1 MRPAFAKPSESTPP
15 ARRTNKLSTVL
26 GDQELVAFVGV
37 SDLERAHRFYGEVLG
52 LSRID
57 SSEYA
62 HVYTAGGAQLRVTR
76 VPKPAAAPYTVLGW
90 RVDDIAAAVQELVAA
105 GVKPNRYHGMDQDE
119 LGIWEAPAGS
129 LVVWFSDP
137 DGNTLSLQQPPA

>member
-1 MRPAFAKPSESTPP
+1 M
-15 ARRTNKLSTVL
+15 L

-37 SDLERAHRFYGEVLG
+37 SDLGRAHRFYGGVLG
-52 LSRID
+52 LHRVD

-62 HVYTAGGAQLRVTR
+62 NVYVAGGAQLRVTR

-90 RVDDIAAAVQELVAA
+90 RVDDIAAAVRELTTA
-105 GVKPNRYHGMDQDE
+105 GVRPNRYQGMDQDE
-119 LGIWEAPAGS
+119 LGVWMTPAGA

-137 DGNTLSLQQPPA
+137 DGNTLSLQQPPG

>member
-1 MRPAFAKPSESTPP
+1 
-15 ARRTNKLSTVL
+15 VL

-37 SDLERAHRFYGEVLG
+37 SDLDRAHQFYGGVLG
-52 LSRID
+52 LHRVD

-62 HVYTAGGAQLRVTR
+62 NLYMAGGAQLRVTR

-90 RVDDIAAAVQELVAA
+90 RVDDIATAVRELTTA
-105 GVKPNRYHGMDQDE
+105 GVRPNRYQGMDQDE
-119 LGIWEAPAGS
+119 LGVWMTPAGA

-137 DGNTLSLQQPPA
+137 DGNTLSLQQPPG

>member
-1 MRPAFAKPSESTPP
+1 
-15 ARRTNKLSTVL
+15 VL

-52 LSRID
+52 LDRID

-62 HVYTAGGAQLRVTR
+62 HVYMAGGAQLRVTR

-90 RVDDIAAAVQELVAA
+90 RVDDIAATVRELVMA
-105 GVKPNRYHGMDQDE
+105 GVRANRYQGMEQDE
-119 LGIWEAPAGS
+119 LGIWQAPAGS